1 MATHFEQEL
10 ENIKVKLF
18 KMADYAIE
26 AIARSVDALRRSDA
40 ELAKTVIIHDNAL
53 DALEKEIDEDCIRIL
68 VTKQPAAVD
77 LRFVLVTLKA
87 NTDLERIGDLSSNIA
102 KECIRLGGAPLMKAL
117 VDIPAMASIAMGMI
131 KDVMSAIAEKNAER
145 AREVIRRD
153 DQIDQLNI
161 QVYRELFSY
170 MIENPSI
177 ISRAFSLIMVSKSLE
192 RIGDHITNIAERAIY
207 YIEGI
212 DIRHAGE

>member
-1 MATHFEQEL
+1 M
-10 ENIKVKLF
+10 
-18 KMADYAIE
+18 
-26 AIARSVDALRRSDA
+26 
-40 ELAKTVIIHDNAL
+40 
-53 DALEKEIDEDCIRIL
+53 
-68 VTKQPAAVD
+68 
-77 LRFVLVTLKA
+77 
-87 NTDLERIGDLSSNIA
+87 SS
-102 KECIRLGGAPLMKAL
+102 
-117 VDIPAMASIAMGMI
+117 
-131 KDVMSAIAEKNAER
+131 IAEKNAER

-170 MIENPSI
+170 MIENPST

-207 YIEGI
+207 YIEGV